1 MIKRTTIYSR
11 MGSPSYFNTYDRTIP
26 VRCGRCQLQNN
37 RVATKRYVVLSK
49 IITSASS
56 TWHGIR
62 QRYVDQN
69 WLDHIAW
76 QRRPAANRIYRE
88 ILRVVKRFWT
98 RHGKVGAQRHFCGP
112 LLIFPTLR
120 KSSRPS
126 LADAVRAATDQ
137 VVLINFN
144 WLILTKRLL
153 RHRALHGM
161 LLSSAT
167 SFSKCIRELEQ
178 SAAVCKI
185 HGKFRWDNMKIHE
198 IIFTLNRCNNN

>member
-1 MIKRTTIYSR
+1 
-11 MGSPSYFNTYDRTIP
+11 MGSTSYFNTYNRTIP
-26 VRCGRCQLQNN
+26 VWYGRCQLQNN

-98 RHGKVGAQRHFCGP
+98 RHGKVGTPRHFCGP
-112 LLIFPTLR
+112 LLIFPLR
-120 KSSRPS
+120 KFSRPS
-126 LADAVRAATDQ
+126 LADAVR
-137 VVLINFN
+137 
-144 WLILTKRLL
+144 
-153 RHRALHGM
+153 RHRP
-161 LLSSAT
+161 SR
-167 SFSKCIRELEQ
+167 F
-178 SAAVCKI
+178 
-185 HGKFRWDNMKIHE
+185 N
-198 IIFTLNRCNNN
+198 